1 MALTK
6 ITSTNIG
13 ANAVTST
20 ALNLTTLSAGNTV
33 ITGTANVSTT
43 LRAGNTTIVG
53 FANISGYGS
62 GTFAPYNDPV
72 VVKGQDYTY
81 LHLQGTNNQAA
92 VIYNRNGTNGWFHGL
107 DNNGNMKLVAMAAMD
122 GTGLGNAK
130 DGTAAMLV
138 DTSGR
143 ITTPYQSLA
152 VVGRDG
158 GDVASQTS
166 PIPYNQTITNVG
178 NCWNGSTY
186 RFTAQVAG
194 YYYMSINALAN
205 NSTGVEVA
213 IRKNGS
219 ATVVNTRGYGNGTS
233 CSAAGIIYLAVSD
246 YVDAKVEGSYAMN
259 GGNGYAYSGMTVYL
273 LG

>member
-13 ANAVTST
+13 ANAVTNT
-20 ALNLTTLSAGNTV
+20 AIGYTPANKAGDTFTGNIFLTS
-33 ITGTANVSTT
+33 STT
-43 LRAGNTTIVG
+43 PNLYIESSNTSV
-53 FANISGYGS
+53 
-62 GTFAPYNDPV
+62 
-72 VVKGQDYTY
+72 
-81 LHLQGTNNQAA
+81 NQ
-92 VIYNRNGTNGWFHGL
+92 NLWFRSNGTDTFGIEAQSNTGGAGAFLSNRSPGGGINLRTTTSGASLQTVMTL
-107 DNNGNMKLVAMAAMD
+107 DGA
-122 GTGLGNAK
+122 
-130 DGTAAMLV
+130 
-138 DTSGR
+138 GR

-158 GDVASQTS
+158 GDVASQTT
-166 PIPYNQTITNVG
+166 PIPYNQVITNVG
-178 NCWNGSTY
+178 NCWNASTY

-246 YVDAKVEGSYAMN
+246 YVDAKVEGSYAMQ
-259 GGNGYAYSGMTVYL
+259 GGNGYAYSGLTVYL

>member
-13 ANAVTST
+13 ANAVTSSALSNT
-20 ALNLTTLSAGNTV
+20 AIIAALGHTPANKAGDTFTGSLFVRGDPVSLVANGVNCDITARASTSGYASMV
-33 ITGTANVSTT
+33 IDGYSNSYMFLKQAGADVARITANTT
-43 LRAGNTTIVG
+43 NLALATG
-53 FANISGYGS
+53 ASNI
-62 GTFAPYNDPV
+62 DR
-72 VVKGQDYTY
+72 
-81 LHLQGTNNQAA
+81 L
-92 VIYNRNGTNGWFHGL
+92 VI
-107 DNNGNMKLVAMAAMD
+107 DA
-122 GTGLGNAK
+122 
-130 DGTAAMLV
+130 
-138 DTSGR
+138 SGR
-143 ITTPYQSLA
+143 ITMPYQSLA
-152 VVGRDG
+152 VVGRSG

-166 PIPYNQTITNVG
+166 PIPYNETITNVG

-233 CSAAGIIYLAVSD
+233 CSAAGIIYLAVGD